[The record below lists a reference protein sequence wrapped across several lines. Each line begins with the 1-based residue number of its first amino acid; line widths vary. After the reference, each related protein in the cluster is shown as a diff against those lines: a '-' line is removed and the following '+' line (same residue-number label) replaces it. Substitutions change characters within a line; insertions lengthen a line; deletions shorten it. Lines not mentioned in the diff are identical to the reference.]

1 MGLVFLAQR
10 IACAK
15 AQSTVNPGNFWW
27 EKGGGFALVGKKQR
41 VQGTPAS
48 PSDMGLIWQGSS
60 ERLWHWG
67 WAQELCL
74 ASAGLSLTADTGR

>member
-10 IACAK
+10 TACAK

-41 VQGTPAS
+41 VQGAPVS
-48 PSDMGLIWQGSS
+48 PSGRALLRGSGIGGGPRS
-60 ERLWHWG
+60 YVWHG
-67 WAQELCL
+67 RVSL
-74 ASAGLSLTADTGR
+74 AADTGR